1 MIYTKD
7 QLVKIDEDSKILKSR
22 VIAILPGNPGFMIG
36 TDGTAAYLK
45 VIPYNSPNPG
55 IWNINKDPIMFTN
68 SIPNLIEYL
77 DSGISDSTVNII
89 DVWYTNLLFIKILNR
104 YNFFKD
110 IENNSPCIQYNCIHT
125 NSEFM
130 RIMSIPASQGATR
143 WVIDNSHVIYLYS
156 GLLNVNKSDAVDLKI
171 YDHPDGE
178 TFISKF
184 TLDKGKKGK
193 FDVYLHCLKV

>member
-36 TDGTAAYLK
+36 TDDTAAYLK
-45 VIPYNSPNPG
+45 VIPYNSSNPG

-77 DSGISDSTVNII
+77 DSGISDNTVNII

-110 IENNSPCIQYNCIHT
+110 IENNLPCIQYNCIHT